1 MPAPDARPRSAPPA
15 PGLPRRRFL
24 AAGAGALTALAAP
37 GVLRAQTATL
47 RITTW
52 GGKWGEVMKGWALP
66 AFEKEFGCRVEV
78 DSAFPYVPK
87 LLASPRTR
95 PIYDVLHTNS
105 NEQWALAVKGLV
117 EPRVDRARVPNLADV
132 YPYAISDKIVG
143 VSIFTSAIGLGFRT
157 DRNVTPPASWKELWE
172 ARYAGV
178 RASYVIPINSL
189 GQALLMMAGKVFGSG
204 LTDLDAAYRAMEAL
218 KPVKLVDF
226 TGTMEKMLLAGEVH
240 LGVLHDSGILRYDGQ
255 NQPIEWAA
263 PREGVLALEQ
273 VLSITPGS
281 AVKELGHAYINYML
295 RPDVQKRLAEA
306 VWYSPSNRKVKLDP
320 RYDARLFN
328 TEAKVQQLIQLD
340 WKWYNERKDEIDA
353 RVNRIFRA

>member
-1 MPAPDARPRSAPPA
+1 MDQTVRPRVT
-15 PGLPRRRFL
+15 RRRFL
-24 AAGAGALTALAAP
+24 ALTAGGAGLLGAP
-37 GVLRAQTATL
+37 AVARPQTATL
-47 RITTW
+47 KITTW

-66 AFEKEFGCRVEV
+66 AFEQEFRCRVEV
-78 DSAFPYVPK
+78 DSAFPFVPK
-87 LLASPRTR
+87 LQASPRNK

-117 EPRVDRARVPNLADV
+117 EPRVDPKKVPNLADV
-132 YPYAISDKIVG
+132 YPYAVSDKIVG

-157 DRNVTPPASWKELWE
+157 DKNVKPPTSWKELWDPK
-172 ARYAGV
+172 YAGV
-178 RASYVIPINSL
+178 RAAYVIPINSL
-189 GQALLMMAGKVFGSG
+189 GQALFMMAGQVFGSG
-204 LTDLDAAYRAMEAL
+204 LRDLDASYRAMENL
-218 KPVKLVDF
+218 RPVKLVDF

-240 LGVLHDSGILRYDGQ
+240 IGVIHDSGILRYEGQ

-263 PREGVLALEQ
+263 PREGVMALEQ

-281 AVKELGHAYINYML
+281 PVKELGHAYIDYML
-295 RPDVQKRLAEA
+295 RPEVQKRLAEA

-320 RYDARLFN
+320 KYEARLFIGDR
-328 TEAKVQQLIQLD
+328 VQQLIQLD

>member
-1 MPAPDARPRSAPPA
+1 MNARGTHSIS
-15 PGLPRRRFL
+15 RRRFL
-24 AAGAGALTALAAP
+24 GTTVAVVGTLGAPA
-37 GVLRAQTATL
+37 VLRAQTSTL

-66 AFEKEFGCRVEV
+66 AFEKEFKCTVEV
-78 DSAFPYVPK
+78 DSAFPFVPK
-87 LLASPRTR
+87 LQASPRSK
-95 PIYDVLHTNS
+95 PAYDVLHTNS
-105 NEQWALAVKGLV
+105 NEQWALAVRGLV
-117 EPRVDRARVPNLADV
+117 EPKVDTSKVPNLADV

-157 DRNVTPPASWKELWE
+157 DKGIAPPTSWKDLWE
-172 ARYAGV
+172 PKYANV
-178 RASYVIPINSL
+178 RATYVIPINSL
-189 GQALLMMAGKVFGSG
+189 GQALLMMAGQVYGSG
-204 LTDLDAAYRAMEAL
+204 QRDLDAAYKAVESL

-226 TGTMEKMLLAGEVH
+226 TGTMEKILLAAEVH
-240 LGVLHDSGILRYDGQ
+240 IGVIHDSGILRYDGQ

-263 PREGVLALEQ
+263 PTEGVMALEQ

-281 AVKELGHAYINYML
+281 GVKELGHAYIDYML
-295 RPDVQKRLAEA
+295 RPDVQKRLAET

-320 RYDARLFN
+320 KYDARLFN
-328 TEAKVQQLIQLD
+328 TEAKVKQLIQLD